1 MGTAGLS
8 LVSPVFAG
16 GDHHDHGEKKCKDNG
31 DNNCN
36 DTHKTQKI
44 KAKND
49 CEIKNYNKDHS
60 KDNTNV
66 NDLTCANDAQNLKDV
81 EQIFGLT
88 DGGPASTKR
97 SSRQQPITTVTTLE
111 KLSYR
116 LTVRAQPSLFLMVL
130 TMYENQLTSR

>member
-1 MGTAGLS
+1 MYTKKIGMFVILSLSIATVVMGTAGLN

-16 GDHHDHGEKKCKDNG
+16 GDHHDHGGKKCKDNG

-49 CEIKNYNKDHS
+49 CEIENYNKDHS
-60 KDNTNV
+60 KDNTNE

-88 DGGPASTKR
+88 DGALQAQNLKDVEQVDVFESND
-97 SSRQQPITTVTTLE
+97 TL
-111 KLSYR
+111 
-116 LTVRAQPSLFLMVL
+116 A
-130 TMYENQLTSR
+130 